1 MTCNDND
8 LSEEDPDLIAGT
20 RLVVITHNWTKCFH
34 LYSLVRF
41 QTVCELEDQLNV
53 RDQLTV
59 RNQLTSRLLL
69 IATGQR
75 ASTCNNYCAVSFLL
89 QIHQMELSN
98 SCCTDLLLSPLQIQG
113 MGKCTRFKDF
123 AVCAGNFFM
132 FSPKICRALSCSQ
145 NGNFLKLLECIQMV
159 RPIDP
164 FWSKISP
171 PSIPCCN
178 SHTCSQGMNL
188 PCQIFLPSRKWCS
201 M

>member
-1 MTCNDND
+1 MNIYIKSISILMTCNDND

-132 FSPKICRALSCSQ
+132 FLPQICRALSCSQ
-145 NGNFLKLLECIQMV
+145 NGNFLNYWNASKWSDLLIHSDKKSLHRQFLV
-159 RPIDP
+159 A
-164 FWSKISP
+164 
-171 PSIPCCN
+171 IPTLV
-178 SHTCSQGMNL
+178 H
-188 PCQIFLPSRKWCS
+188 KE
-201 M
+201 